1 MSLADAGSLSP
12 GNGHRQH
19 ADMLLV
25 PGGTF
30 RMGSD
35 KHYPE
40 EAPVHRVTAGGFW
53 MDRTPVTNRLLRE
66 FVEATG
72 YITFA
77 EIAPDPKDYP
87 GALPHMLTAGS
98 LVFSPPNHPIH
109 LGNIA
114 NWRGQSRRHR
124 DSEKERTMAS
134 RQPIGTGITAAL
146 GSALFFLLGA
156 AASAQEAGNYPN
168 KQVMMIVPF
177 APGGASDFVARII
190 QPGVSQILGQQIV
203 IDNRLGAA
211 GIVGTEA
218 AARAAPDGYT
228 AFLGNVGTIS
238 INPAVSNMRIKPDK
252 DLAPVSICADTP
264 SILITRPD
272 FPANTVSELVAYVKA
287 SQGKVTFAS
296 PGSSTL
302 NRLEMEVFKKDA
314 GLDMVHVPYKGGAAP
329 AVTDVL
335 GGHVD
340 LMFTTISS
348 AMELV
353 KEKKVKALAVTTK
366 ERMVDLPDIPT
377 MYELGWKNL
386 VTSSWQGV
394 LVPTG
399 TPRSIIEKLRAA
411 IVKVLAEP
419 TIQARMRSSG
429 VIAVASK
436 SPEDFQGYMD
446 AETAKWTKVI
456 EENGLHPD

>member
-1 MSLADAGSLSP
+1 
-12 GNGHRQH
+12 
-19 ADMLLV
+19 
-25 PGGTF
+25 
-30 RMGSD
+30 MGLI
-35 KHYPE
+35 
-40 EAPVHRVTAGGFW
+40 AL
-53 MDRTPVTNRLLRE
+53 DRTCP
-66 FVEATG
+66 AT
-72 YITFA
+72 
-77 EIAPDPKDYP
+77 PR
-87 GALPHMLTAGS
+87 
-98 LVFSPPNHPIH
+98 FSKPRFN
-109 LGNIA
+109 
-114 NWRGQSRRHR
+114 
-124 DSEKERTMAS
+124 KERTMAS
-134 RQPIGTGITAAL
+134 QQRIGTGITVAL
-146 GSALFFLLGA
+146 RSALFVLLGTA
-156 AASAQEAGNYPN
+156 AWAQDAGNYPN
-168 KQVMMIVPF
+168 KPVMIIVPF
-177 APGGASDFVARII
+177 APGGASDFIARIL

-203 IDNRLGAA
+203 VDNRLGAA
-211 GIVGTEA
+211 GIVGTDA

-238 INPAVSNMRIKPDK
+238 INPAVYSDMRTRPGK

-287 SQGKVTFAS
+287 NRGKVAFAS

-353 KEKKVKALAVTTK
+353 RDKKVKALAVTTR

-394 LVPTG
+394 LVPAG
-399 TPRSIIEKLRAA
+399 TPRPIVEKLRAA

-419 TIQARMRSSG
+419 EIQARMRRSG

-436 SPEDFQGYMD
+436 SPEDFKTYMD
-446 AETAKWTKVI
+446 AETAKWTQVI
-456 EENGLHPD
+456 EESGLHPD